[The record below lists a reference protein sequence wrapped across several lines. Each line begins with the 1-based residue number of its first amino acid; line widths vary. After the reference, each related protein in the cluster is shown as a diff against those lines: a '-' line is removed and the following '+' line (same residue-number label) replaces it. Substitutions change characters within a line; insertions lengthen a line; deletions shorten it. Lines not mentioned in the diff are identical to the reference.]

1 MRQQTDLSIAVFVGI
16 TGGLIAACAVGAYQ
30 LVTGMSQSAKDTA
43 GILMV
48 VLPIGALFT
57 MAVIWLMRRKPQNRQ
72 QIDDAI
78 IDTRPYHQQYPLP
91 RQLPQH
97 APQQAIS
104 APAGPQYD
112 ETLIYTPPQANKA
125 RNWAIVDEVKR

>member
-1 MRQQTDLSIAVFVGI
+1 MKQQTDLSIAVFVGT
-16 TGGLIAACAVGAYQ
+16 TGGIIAACAVGAYQ
-30 LVTGMSQSAKDTA
+30 LINSMSQSAKDVA
-43 GILMV
+43 GILLI

-78 IDTRPYHQQYPLP
+78 DMRPYHVQYPLP

-112 ETLIYTPPQANKA
+112 DSVMFSPQQAKT
-125 RNWAIVDEVKR
+125 RQWAIADEVQR